1 VDGEAILSISHEVL
15 IEHHAIIPPAI
26 VEHQGFY
33 RFVVERKIDCSAAR
47 GLILY
52 LRLSIEGKIILTN
65 SLNHSLNSAPPITI
79 IAKVA
84 RDC

>member
-1 VDGEAILSISHEVL
+1 MWMGEAILSLRHQVL

-26 VEHQGFY
+26 VEDQGFY

-52 LRLSIEGKIILTN
+52 LRRAL
-65 SLNHSLNSAPPITI
+65 
-79 IAKVA
+79 KV
-84 RDC
+84 R